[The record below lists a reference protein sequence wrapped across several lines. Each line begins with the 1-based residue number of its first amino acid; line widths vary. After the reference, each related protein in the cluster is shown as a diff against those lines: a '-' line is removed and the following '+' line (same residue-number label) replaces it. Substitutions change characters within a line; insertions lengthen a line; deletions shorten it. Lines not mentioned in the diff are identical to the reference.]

1 MKILITGASGYL
13 GFNFIE
19 KYKDVF
25 DIIALVKSEKS
36 TMLKEFKNVKIE
48 KADITKKGLLQ
59 LFNKHKP
66 DVVLH
71 LASLNQKELVVRD
84 AFDVNVF
91 GTFNVVQAC
100 LEIGAKLIFTSSR
113 EVYGNK
119 SNTTSCKENS
129 VLNPSNIY
137 GITKMFGESIIRHS
151 SKNNNLNFIIL
162 RITNVYGPNGDK
174 GLNKILTDAINKNKI
189 TILGGEQ
196 EINPIYIEDV
206 VEILKKSINKKF
218 NKKIINVGSRE
229 TIKIK
234 KICKIIHDSLNTNV
248 KIEIKKFPKE
258 TTFTFKPDITKMEK
272 TFDITP
278 IPLKKGI
285 KKTLEFYDKK

>member
-91 GTFNVVQAC
+91 DRAS
-100 LEIGAKLIFTSSR
+100 KL
-113 EVYGNK
+113 
-119 SNTTSCKENS
+119 
-129 VLNPSNIY
+129 
-137 GITKMFGESIIRHS
+137 
-151 SKNNNLNFIIL
+151 
-162 RITNVYGPNGDK
+162 
-174 GLNKILTDAINKNKI
+174 
-189 TILGGEQ
+189 
-196 EINPIYIEDV
+196 
-206 VEILKKSINKKF
+206 
-218 NKKIINVGSRE
+218 
-229 TIKIK
+229 
-234 KICKIIHDSLNTNV
+234 
-248 KIEIKKFPKE
+248 
-258 TTFTFKPDITKMEK
+258 
-272 TFDITP
+272 
-278 IPLKKGI
+278 
-285 KKTLEFYDKK
+285 FY